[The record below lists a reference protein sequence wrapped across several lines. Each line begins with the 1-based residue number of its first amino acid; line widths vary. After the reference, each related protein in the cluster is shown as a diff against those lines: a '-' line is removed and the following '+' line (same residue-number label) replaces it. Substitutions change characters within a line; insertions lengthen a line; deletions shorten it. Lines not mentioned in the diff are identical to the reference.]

1 MTMKLTRNLGFL
13 ALALVAT
20 VTGCSKPPVA
30 GSTPAG
36 GTEAKPSNA
45 AVNIKGSDTMVHL
58 VTKWTE
64 DYTAA
69 NPGANLIVTG
79 GGSGTGIAALI
90 NGTTDIAMA
99 SRNMSDK
106 EKADATAKGRTP
118 VEHSVALDGIA
129 IIVHKSNPLNDITM
143 EQLAK
148 IYLGEVKNWK
158 DIGGPDA
165 ATVVLSRESSSGTFV
180 FFQEH
185 VLAKKDYGED
195 VRLMPATSAIVQG
208 VEADAGAIGY
218 VGLGYAHQA
227 ADRVKLLPVK
237 ATADAPAVAPTVET
251 VRSKEYSIARE
262 LYLYTVGD
270 ATGTVKSF
278 LDFTLGP
285 AGQKIVE
292 DEGYV
297 ALK

>member
-1 MTMKLTRNLGFL
+1 MKTTYLRGLGL
-13 ALALVAT
+13 VALALVAT
-20 VTGCSKPPVA
+20 ITGCSKPPAA
-30 GSTPAG
+30 GSSDAPKA
-36 GTEAKPSNA
+36 ANA

-64 DYTAA
+64 GFTAVNA
-69 NPGANLIVTG
+69 GANLIVTG
-79 GGSGTGIAALI
+79 GGTGTGIAALI

-99 SRNMSDK
+99 SRNLSDK
-106 EKADATAKGRTP
+106 EKAQATEKGRTP
-118 VEHSVALDGIA
+118 VEHAVALDGIA

-148 IYLGEVKNWK
+148 LYVGEAANWK
-158 DIGGPDA
+158 DIGGPDLKA
-165 ATVVLSRESSSGTFV
+165 VVLSRESSSGTYV

-185 VLAKKDYGED
+185 VLNKKDYGVD

-208 VEADAGAIGY
+208 VETDAGAIGY
-218 VGLGYAHQA
+218 VGLGYAHEA
-227 ADRVKLLPVK
+227 ADKVKILPVK
-237 ATADAPAVAPTVET
+237 ATPEAPAVNPTVET

-262 LYLYTVGD
+262 LYLYSVGE
-270 ATGTVKSF
+270 ATGTAKAF
-278 LDFTLGP
+278 LDFVVSP

-292 DEGYV
+292 EEGYV